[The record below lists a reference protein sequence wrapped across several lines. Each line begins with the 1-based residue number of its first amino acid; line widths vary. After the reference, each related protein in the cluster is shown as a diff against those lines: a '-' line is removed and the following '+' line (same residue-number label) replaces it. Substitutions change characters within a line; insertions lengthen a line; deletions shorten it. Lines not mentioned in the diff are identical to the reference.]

1 MANPTIEKK
10 LVEMDFDNSRFEKN
24 VNQSIGTLDRLKQS
38 LNLDGAA
45 KSFNQVEKQ
54 ANSIDFSGLEKSI
67 AKIEYRF
74 SALGVAG
81 ATVISNLT
89 NKAIGAVSKMNNAI
103 FGQMK
108 SGGIARALN
117 LEHANFMLEGL
128 LKDAGK
134 VAEIMKDGGP
144 VQNAVKGTAYGLDAA
159 ANAAAQF
166 VASGLTDSTKLEN
179 ALTAISGAASMTGSS
194 YEDISRI
201 FTTVAG
207 NGRLMGDQL
216 LQFSARGLNVA
227 SALADSLHKTEAE
240 IRDMVSKGKIDF
252 ETFAE
257 VMNDAFGEQAKKA
270 NETFTGAMSNVKAAL
285 SRIGAKVAA
294 PTIENLRVIFVKL
307 IKVIDT
313 ASKTLQPFIDFIN
326 NVIYAI
332 SKGIAIILEDVDN
345 LNAVFTNII
354 GTIGE
359 VFRDIYSV
367 ILPIKR
373 AFQDVFPQRTIDDA
387 ITLTGKIKELAASLR
402 LSAEGMVTVRRIF
415 RGVFGIFDILA
426 QTISALVRVLFPATN
441 GLKGLIG
448 SFANG
453 AATISDYIYALSKVL
468 RETDLIYKLFS
479 KLTSIK
485 IPFVGDVFTN
495 LVNAFKKNESPLRTA
510 GNVFNAIF
518 GGIKNTIE
526 ELSPLL
532 GAFAEMVG
540 NALGEIGNAFEEV
553 FSGGGFKT
561 LLALVNSAILSKI
574 AIDIALFI
582 RSIGKNVEA
591 GTSIF
596 KKIGGMFSS
605 VSGFFKTLQMGVK
618 VDVVKNLAIAVGILV
633 GSLMLLSLIKPEA
646 LAASIAAI
654 TILMAE
660 LMGMLYLFTKIVDSL
675 ENNLSIISGGISFA
689 AIGAGVLLLAG
700 AMKSIASIDSSALRS
715 ALDVM
720 TALVAELTIVVLVL
734 GYQGEK
740 IKSGALSII
749 AIAAAVKILS
759 SAMVQIGS
767 LDFDS
772 LMIGLAGITAALLEL
787 SAAAIAIGDSN
798 FGVSAGAGILLMS
811 AAIKIMASAIT
822 QMGSMDIGSLGNSLL
837 AMGAALAEIG
847 IFMTV
852 MGDAQHLI
860 GTATAMGILSL
871 AILGIANAMKTI
883 GGLEP
888 VQLATA
894 LAGIGVVLVELG
906 VSLLILG
913 ESAVKAI
920 GAAAAI
926 GLLCISLNALIPII
940 LVFSQMNFDQL
951 GVTLLGFAGA
961 LTVIGVAAALF
972 AAAVGPMLIGAGVI
986 AVLGAACLVSA
997 AGMAASAI
1005 AVGLLVSAFE
1015 TLTTL
1020 RWLDLLSGIGKLVV
1034 VFAALS
1040 ASCLL
1045 IAPSLP
1051 VVLSFS
1057 AALIGIGVAATILAA
1072 SLSVAAI
1079 GTALMAEALKK
1090 FDEVSWESIG
1100 KGMLVLVGALAA
1112 LGIAAIAL
1120 SPIAPFILMIGAGI
1134 AAMGV
1139 GALSTAAALMLF
1151 IQAADLLGPSIS
1163 NLMSVI
1169 GTFAANAWDTITQ
1182 FFDNLKQMAAN
1193 FLLDIGAYFTK
1204 AGAFIVNGFIIMGES
1219 IVRLLV
1225 KLGAEML
1232 KAIGVPEDWV
1242 NVAVDFMNGLIT
1254 GISNMLHDV
1263 VNHVK
1268 ELGLSMIEGI
1278 RDAIDSHSD
1287 SKETIAVGED
1297 FDGGLITGVL
1307 NLKDQVVGAVANVG
1321 SGMIAQAKSD
1331 ANSVLDIWDS
1341 VSKVYGKSLEFDL
1354 GLRNGTIIPDIAGVG
1369 YFNTQTGEITNLIQ
1383 GTRAAINAIQQETTS
1398 YGGNTGSTKSNT
1410 KAKKE
1415 NKAANEAKTKA
1426 IKEESEALDEET
1438 GEVEDNE
1445 AAIRAQAEQIEVVT
1459 DEFDKYMNTLGLMQG
1474 VHGID
1479 GLTKSLSKFWSKG
1492 FDKNGLSSVKN
1503 INAAFKNVT
1512 KGLNTLPKTIN
1523 GVTYAFDS
1531 SGKYYE
1537 KLSKKVSKSTKKIED
1552 YVTTTGKMV
1561 VKVYNDYGKVFI
1573 KSGKAIDKF
1582 DTRLTKNIKN
1592 MGEYALGYKQ
1602 LVKDFS
1608 HMHNMTGRVY
1618 NAEDAEWFLS
1628 KLRRIEKY
1636 VTTKGSASERINRF
1650 LDETLRKL
1658 TEGAEEL
1665 EGALNTLGKSIDGV
1679 NKISSKQSQSIAYV
1693 EDAFIS
1699 LAATLYDGSEAAN
1712 EYATEHE
1719 RLVFLMENGL
1729 ATGEEV
1735 ADHYS
1740 SYIHRINQALLEYQQ
1755 TIESTI
1761 RSSMNLFEAFDKHLL
1776 EDDVDIL
1783 SNIESQ
1789 IAGMKQWSDMIME
1802 LSKRGVDMNV
1812 LKVLTDEG
1820 TESYGKLKKMLE
1832 MTSGE
1837 IALFNQRYKE
1847 SQFVIEKSRDTA
1859 LAALAN
1865 ATVRANQRAAAASKE
1880 MSIEQMKASEKVSKQ
1895 LIDDAKAVADNQ
1907 AKYRSFTAEE
1917 EEKYLDSISSKEKE
1931 AYKAR
1936 LKEAQKAEKAEQK
1949 LAAKEEAR
1957 RNKQAER
1964 EAKLTEKYNKIDTYI
1979 TSYKKLTKAYVKYMN
1994 DAKGLKHIN
2003 EQIAD
2008 SLESVNKKIKK
2019 TNGISVKN
2027 MRWNFIKL
2035 ADSLESTGQ
2044 EGLSYFEELKARIE
2058 DYNDTMTKAV
2068 KITDKLF
2075 DEFKSADKLPFDE
2088 IYNNATSN
2096 IVGLN
2101 TMKSLTNKLTERN
2114 VPSQI
2119 FTYLYNY
2126 YMKNSDISGAISFA
2140 EMVISSTDDQI
2151 KALAAKLGAAT
2162 KSENKLLNDFMN
2174 AQAASTGANAKK
2186 EYEDAKKKVST
2197 SSDKLA
2203 EAKKELNA
2211 VKKEVNKEIAAYE
2224 INMRKLENQLEN
2236 AKAVK
2241 NSKEEKAITREMES
2255 LSAEYNHMLG
2265 RLDYYQKIYDD
2276 AKKASDKAN
2285 KNLKKT
2291 TKKATSSNSADAI
2304 KAILDDS
2311 TEKTNA
2317 AKDDVKKLKKEVKSY
2332 NTEIGN
2338 YDTMINRI
2346 NQKMEAVKQIK
2357 NKKTRDEELKNLQSE
2372 LRDLTAAREQVVKR
2386 LEKTNKSLTSS
2397 EKKLASSKKETA
2409 KWTDEYNK
2417 KQKELEAARKRED
2430 SIQNFIKKIN
2440 AWNLYSKALQKA
2452 AKDTELL
2459 ARTRKKA
2466 ADSLSGISSAIDV
2479 WGQGWRNVSDL
2490 SNKPGDTLDEITTA
2504 FLKMAETLNDVN
2516 TETDDWFE
2524 NMGARLESYRA
2535 SIESTLTGQRAL
2547 FDEFKKYSGESATD
2561 SNTYLHNMETQ
2572 IDALS
2577 EWLTNIETLSKRGV
2591 SGGLLSMFAT
2601 EGLSSFEKV
2610 AAFVNA
2616 SDKDLADLNR
2626 RYSQYE
2632 SLLAQATDRA
2642 MAAVGNA
2649 YTRTAEN
2656 VQSSISRLAS
2666 DARHVIEEEAE
2677 ETAESS
2683 MTLVVT
2689 GVRNG
2694 VTNAL
2699 PDLIATAE
2707 EAANKVAM
2715 TFGDAIDA
2723 TKVTK
2728 AVTTGLSSI
2737 DTAIATTLALTLN
2750 DFYDL
2755 ITAQAI
2761 NKFKMAVDSI
2771 NEYTNSI
2778 LRSEF
2783 TITIHVDTSEFDDAI
2798 ARMNMAIYD
2807 INTIAGTTS
2816 QAYDA
2821 SIANQQAVAAPAQTD
2836 NASNV
2841 TNVNY
2846 TQNNYSPTALSRAEI
2861 YRQTR
2866 NQLSTIEGVVS
2877 ASGG

>member
-24 VNQSIGTLDRLKQS
+24 VNQSIGTLDRLKQA

-45 KSFNQVEKQ
+45 KSFNAVEKQ

-67 AKIEYRF
+67 ARIEYRF

-134 VAEIMKDGGP
+134 VAEIMKEGGP

-166 VASGLTDSTKLEN
+166 VASGLTDTTKLEN
-179 ALTAISGAASMTGSS
+179 ALTAISGAAAMTGSS

-227 SALADSLHKTEAE
+227 SALAESLHKTEAE

-285 SRIGAKVAA
+285 SRIGAKVAT
-294 PTIENLRVIFVKL
+294 PTIENLRVIFVRL

-326 NVIYAI
+326 NVIYTI
-332 SKGIAIILEDVDN
+332 SKGIVIILEDVDN

-387 ITLTGKIKELAASLR
+387 ITLTGKIRELAASLR

-479 KLTSIK
+479 KLTSLK
-485 IPFVGDVFTN
+485 IPFVGDIFTN
-495 LVNAFKKNESPLRTA
+495 LVNAFKKNESPLQTA
-510 GNVFNAIF
+510 GNVFNVIF

-532 GAFAEMVG
+532 GAFAQMVG

-574 AIDIALFI
+574 AIDIATFI
-582 RSIGKNVEA
+582 KRIGKNVEA

-605 VSGFFKTLQMGVK
+605 ISGFFNTLKMGVK
-618 VDVVKNLAIAVGILV
+618 VDVVKNMAIAIGILV
-633 GSLMLLSLIKPEA
+633 GSLTLLSLIKPEA

-654 TILMAE
+654 TILMGE

-675 ENNLSIISGGISFA
+675 ENNLSIMSGAVSFA

-720 TALVAELTIVVLVL
+720 TALLAELTIVVIIL
-734 GYQGEK
+734 GNSGEK
-740 IKSGALSII
+740 IKSGALSIV
-749 AIAAAVKILS
+749 AIAAAVKILG
-759 SAMVQIGS
+759 SAIAQIGS
-767 LDFDS
+767 LNPDQ
-772 LMIGLAGITAALLEL
+772 IIGGLAGISVALLEL
-787 SAAAIAIGDSN
+787 SAAAIAIGDSD
-798 FGVSAGAGILLMS
+798 FGIRAGAGVLLMA
-811 AAIKIMASAIT
+811 AAIKVIASAIQ

-852 MGDAQHLI
+852 MGDAKRLI

-871 AILGIANAMKTI
+871 AIRGIADAMKTI
-883 GGLEP
+883 GGLDP
-888 VQLATA
+888 VQLASA

-906 VSLLILG
+906 VSLLVLG

-986 AVLGAACLVSA
+986 AALGAACLVSA
-997 AGMAASAI
+997 AGIAASAV
-1005 AVGLLVSAFE
+1005 AVGLLVSSFE
-1015 TLTTL
+1015 ALTTL
-1020 RWLDLLSGIGKLVV
+1020 SWLDLLSGIGKLVV

-1045 IAPSLP
+1045 IAPTLP

-1079 GTALMAEALKK
+1079 GTALMADALKK

-1112 LGIAAIAL
+1112 LGITAIAL
-1120 SPIAPFILMIGAGI
+1120 SPVAPFILMIGAGI

-1163 NLMSVI
+1163 NIMSAI
-1169 GTFAANAWDTITQ
+1169 GTFTVNAWNAITQ

-1193 FLLDIGAYFTK
+1193 LLLDISAFFTK
-1204 AGAFIVNGFIIMGES
+1204 AGAFIVDGFIIMGEN
-1219 IVRLLV
+1219 IVRILV

-1232 KAIGVPEDWV
+1232 KALGVPEDWV

-1254 GISNMLHDV
+1254 GISSMLHDV

-1307 NLKDQVVGAVANVG
+1307 NLKDKVVGAVANVG
-1321 SGMIAQAKSD
+1321 NGMITQAKSD

-1341 VSKVYGKSLEFDL
+1341 VSKVYGKSLEFDV
-1354 GLRNGTIIPDIAGVG
+1354 GLRNGTIVPDIAGVG
-1369 YFNTQTGEITNLIQ
+1369 YFNTQTGEIKNLIQ

-1426 IKEESEALDEET
+1426 IQEESEALDEET

-1445 AAIRAQAEQIEVVT
+1445 AAIRAQAEEIEVVT

-1492 FDKNGLSSVKN
+1492 FGKNGLSSVKN
-1503 INAAFKNVT
+1503 INAAFKGVT
-1512 KGLNTLPKTIN
+1512 KGLNTLPKTVN
-1523 GVTYAFDS
+1523 GVAIAFDS
-1531 SGKYYE
+1531 TGKKYE

-1552 YVTTTGKMV
+1552 YVNTTGKMV
-1561 VKVYNDYGKVFI
+1561 VKVYNDYGKVFM

-1608 HMHNMTGRVY
+1608 HMYNMTGRVY
-1618 NAEDAEWFLS
+1618 DAEDAEWFIS

-1636 VTTKGSASERINRF
+1636 ITTKGSASERINRL
-1650 LDETLRKL
+1650 LDETFRKL

-1665 EGALNTLGKSIDGV
+1665 EGALHTLGQSIDG
-1679 NKISSKQSQSIAYV
+1679 ISSITSKESQSVAYV

-1719 RLVFLMENGL
+1719 RLIFLMENGL
-1729 ATGEEV
+1729 ATEEEV
-1735 ADHYS
+1735 AAHYS

-1755 TIESTI
+1755 TIEKTI
-1761 RSSMNLFEAFDKHLL
+1761 RSSMNLFEVFDKHLL
-1776 EDDVDIL
+1776 DDDTDLL

-1789 IAGMKQWSDMIME
+1789 IAGMKQWSDMLME
-1802 LSKRGVDMNV
+1802 LSKRGVDMNL

-1820 TESYGKLKKMLE
+1820 TQSYGKLNKMLE

-1837 IALFNQRYKE
+1837 IALLNQRYKE
-1847 SQFVIEKSRDTA
+1847 SEFVIQKSRDTA

-1865 ATVRANQRAAAASKE
+1865 ATTRASQRAAAASKD
-1880 MSIEQMKASEKVSKQ
+1880 MSIEQLKASEKVSKQ
-1895 LIDDAKAVADNQ
+1895 LIDNAKAVAENQ
-1907 AKYRSFTAEE
+1907 ARYRSFTAEE
-1917 EEKYLDSISSKEKE
+1917 EKKYLDSVSSRERE
-1931 AYKAR
+1931 AYQAR
-1936 LKEAQKAEKAEQK
+1936 LKEAQKAERAEQK

-1957 RNKQAER
+1957 RKKQA
-1964 EAKLTEKYNKIDTYI
+1964 KLEEKYNKIDKYI
-1979 TSYKKLTKAYVKYMN
+1979 TSYKKLTKAYAKYIN
-1994 DAKGLKHIN
+1994 DAKGITHIN
-2003 EQIAD
+2003 KQIAD
-2008 SLESVNKKIKK
+2008 SLEAVNKKIKK

-2035 ADSLESTGQ
+2035 ADTLASTGQ

-2058 DYNDTMTKAV
+2058 TYTDTMTKAV

-2075 DEFKSADKLPFDE
+2075 EEFKSAEKFSFDKM
-2088 IYNNATSN
+2088 YGNATSN
-2096 IVGLN
+2096 IVSLN
-2101 TMKSLTNKLTERN
+2101 TMRSLTNQLSKRN

-2119 FTYLYNY
+2119 FTYLYDY
-2126 YMKNSDISGAISFA
+2126 YMKNNDISGAISFA
-2140 EMVISSTDDQI
+2140 DMVASSTDEQI
-2151 KALAAKLGAAT
+2151 KALAAKLKDAT
-2162 KSENKLLNDFMN
+2162 KSESKLLNTFMN
-2174 AQAASTGANAKK
+2174 AQAASTGANVKK
-2186 EYEDAKKKVST
+2186 EYEDAKKKIDDT
-2197 SSDKLA
+2197 YDKLV
-2203 EAKKELNA
+2203 EAKKKFDKEKNA
-2211 VKKEVNKEIAAYE
+2211 IYAAMDQD
-2224 INMRKLENQLEN
+2224 NDRLEDLEKRR
-2236 AKAVK
+2236 AKALRK
-2241 NSKEEKAITREMES
+2241 NNKNEADNITREIEALHNHYNQLSIS
-2255 LSAEYNHMLG
+2255 LKNAQTAYEKV
-2265 RLDYYQKIYDD
+2265 Q
-2276 AKKASDKAN
+2276 ASYDKAN
-2285 KNLKKT
+2285 KNLKKVET
-2291 TKKATSSNSADAI
+2291 KATNSHSADAA
-2304 KAILDDS
+2304 KVILDDY
-2311 TEKTNA
+2311 TAKAKT
-2317 AKDDVKKLKKEVKSY
+2317 AKDVVEKNLKTVNDYSAEINKYDDTITKIYSKIESAKK
-2332 NTEIGN
+2332 
-2338 YDTMINRI
+2338 
-2346 NQKMEAVKQIK
+2346 IK
-2357 NKKTRDEELKNLQSE
+2357 NKKKRQAELDNLENELKTVEN
-2372 LRDLTAAREQVVKR
+2372 ARSKA
-2386 LEKTNKSLTSS
+2386 EKSLKKANKSLASS
-2397 EKKLASSKKETA
+2397 EKELAKVEKETA
-2409 KWTDEYNK
+2409 KWTETYNEK
-2417 KQKELEAARKRED
+2417 LKELEAARKRED
-2430 SIQNFIKKIN
+2430 SIQNFIKRIN
-2440 AWNLYSKALQKA
+2440 AWNLYSNALKEA

-2466 ADSLSGISSAIDV
+2466 ADSLSGIGSVIDV
-2479 WGQGWRNVSDL
+2479 WGQGWRNISDL

-2516 TETDDWFE
+2516 SETDDWFA
-2524 NMGARLESYRA
+2524 NMGERLESYRN

-2649 YTRTAEN
+2649 YTRTAES
-2656 VQSSISRLAS
+2656 VQGSIARLAS
-2666 DARHVIEEEAE
+2666 DARHVIEEQAE

-2699 PDLIATAE
+2699 PDLITTAE

-2715 TFGDAIDA
+2715 TFGEAIDA

-2771 NEYTNSI
+2771 NQYTNSV
-2778 LRSEF
+2778 LQNEF

-2798 ARMNMAIYD
+2798 ARMNMAIYG
-2807 INTIAGTTS
+2807 INATAGVTS

-2821 SIANQQAVAAPAQTD
+2821 SIANQQAVTAPAQTD

>member
-24 VNQSIGTLDRLKQS
+24 VNQSIGTLDRLKKS

-45 KSFNQVEKQ
+45 KSFNAVEKQ

-67 AKIEYRF
+67 ARIEYRF

-89 NKAIGAVSKMNNAI
+89 NKAIGAISKMNNAI

-117 LEHANFMLEGL
+117 LEHANFMLQGL
-128 LKDAGK
+128 LKDATK

-166 VASGLTDSTKLEN
+166 VASGLTDTTKLEN
-179 ALTAISGAASMTGSS
+179 ALTAISGAAAMTGSS

-227 SALADSLHKTEAE
+227 SALADALNKTEAE

-270 NETFTGAMSNVKAAL
+270 NDTFTGAMSNVKAAL
-285 SRIGAKVAA
+285 SRIGAKVAT
-294 PTIENLRVIFVKL
+294 PTIENLRVIFVRL

-313 ASKTLQPFIDFIN
+313 ASKTFQPFIDFIN
-326 NVIYAI
+326 DVIYNI
-332 SKGIAIILEDVDN
+332 SKGLVTILEDVDG
-345 LNAVFTNII
+345 LNGVFSNII

-359 VFRDIYSV
+359 VFRAIYSV

-387 ITLTGKIKELAASLR
+387 ITLTEKIKELAASLR

-415 RGVFGIFDILA
+415 RGVFGVFDILA
-426 QTISALVRVLFPATN
+426 QTISALIRVLFPATN
-441 GLKGLIG
+441 GLKGLAG
-448 SFANG
+448 NFAKG
-453 AATISDYIYALSKVL
+453 AATIGDYIYALSKVL
-468 RETDLIYKLFS
+468 RESDLLYKVFS
-479 KLTSIK
+479 KFKDLK
-485 IPFVGDVFTN
+485 IPFIGDIFTN
-495 LVNAFKKNESPLRTA
+495 LANAFKKNESPLKSI
-510 GNVFNAIF
+510 GNVFGTIF
-518 GGIKNTIE
+518 GGIKSIIE
-526 ELSPLL
+526 EISPLL
-532 GAFAEMVG
+532 GAFANVCG
-540 NALGEIGNAFEEV
+540 TAFKEIGHAIETV
-553 FSGGGFKT
+553 LTGGGFKT
-561 LLALVNSAILSKI
+561 LLALVNSSFLVTIGLDIAAFIHQIIGSLSKSLKLIDGIKGLFANVSMYLKVLSQSVKADILIKIAKAIAILAASLFVLSTIPTDKLVSAIIALTIVGAELIGLMYIFTKI
-574 AIDIALFI
+574 AYNFKQCAALFTGG
-582 RSIGKNVEA
+582 IG
-591 GTSIF
+591 F
-596 KKIGGMFSS
+596 
-605 VSGFFKTLQMGVK
+605 
-618 VDVVKNLAIAVGILV
+618 
-633 GSLMLLSLIKPEA
+633 
-646 LAASIAAI
+646 ASIAA
-654 TILMAE
+654 
-660 LMGMLYLFTKIVDSL
+660 
-675 ENNLSIISGGISFA
+675 
-689 AIGAGVLLLAG
+689 GVLILAG
-700 AMKSIASIDSSALRS
+700 AMKTIASIDSSALMNS
-715 ALDVM
+715 LDII
-720 TALVAELTIVVLVL
+720 TALIAELTVVVIIL
-734 GYQGEK
+734 GNAGSK
-740 IKSGALSII
+740 IESGAISIISLALSI
-749 AIAAAVKILS
+749 KILG
-759 SAMVQIGS
+759 SAMAQIGN
-767 LDFDS
+767 LNPDQ
-772 LMIGLAGITAALLEL
+772 LIKGLVGISVALLEL
-787 SAAAIAIGDSN
+787 SAAAIAIGDSG
-798 FGVSAGAGILLMS
+798 FGVRAGAGVLLMA
-811 AAIKIMASAIT
+811 AAIKVIASAIQ

-860 GTATAMGILSL
+860 GTATAIGILSL

-883 GGLEP
+883 GGLDP

-894 LAGIGVVLVELG
+894 IAGIGVVLVELG
-906 VSLLILG
+906 ISLLVLG

-986 AVLGAACLVSA
+986 AALGAACLVSA
-997 AGMAASAI
+997 AGMAASAVAI
-1005 AVGLLVSAFE
+1005 GLLVSAFE

-1020 RWLDLLSGIGKLVV
+1020 NWLDLLSGIGKLVV

-1045 IAPSLP
+1045 IAPTLP

-1112 LGIAAIAL
+1112 LGVTAIAL

-1139 GALSTAAALMLF
+1139 GALSAAAALMLF

-1163 NLMSVI
+1163 NIMSAI
-1169 GTFAANAWDTITQ
+1169 GTFVVNAWTAITQ

-1204 AGAFIVNGFIIMGES
+1204 AGAFIANGFIIMGEN
-1219 IVRLLV
+1219 IVRILV
-1225 KLGAEML
+1225 KLGGEML

-1307 NLKDQVVGAVANVG
+1307 NLKDQVVSAVANVG
-1321 SGMIAQAKSD
+1321 NGMITQAKSD

-1341 VSKVYGKSLEFDL
+1341 VSKVYGKSLEFDV

-1369 YFNTQTGEITNLIQ
+1369 YFNTQTGEIKNLIQ

-1415 NKAANEAKTKA
+1415 NKVANEAKTKA

-1445 AAIRAQAEQIEVVT
+1445 AAIRAQAEEIEVVT
-1459 DEFDKYMNTLGLMQG
+1459 DEFDKYMNTLGLTHG

-1479 GLTKSLSKFWSKG
+1479 GITKSLSKFWSKG
-1492 FDKNGLSSVKN
+1492 FDKNGLSSVKK
-1503 INAAFKNVT
+1503 IKAAFKDVT
-1512 KGLNTLPKTIN
+1512 KGLNTLPKTVN
-1523 GVTYAFDS
+1523 GVAIAFDS
-1531 SGKYYE
+1531 TGKKYE

-1552 YVTTTGKMV
+1552 YINTTGKMV

-1618 NAEDAEWFLS
+1618 DAEDAEWFIS

-1636 VTTKGSASERINRF
+1636 ITTKGSASERINRL

-1665 EGALNTLGKSIDGV
+1665 EGALHTLGQSIDGV
-1679 NKISSKQSQSIAYV
+1679 SSITSKQSQSIAYV

-1719 RLVFLMENGL
+1719 RLIFLMENGL
-1729 ATGEEV
+1729 ASEEEV
-1735 ADHYS
+1735 AAHYS

-1755 TIESTI
+1755 TIEKTI
-1761 RSSMNLFEAFDKHLL
+1761 RSSMNLFEVFDKHLL
-1776 EDDVDIL
+1776 DDDTDLL

-1789 IAGMKQWSDMIME
+1789 IAGMKQWSDMLME
-1802 LSKRGVDMNV
+1802 LSKRGVDMNL

-1820 TESYGKLKKMLE
+1820 TQSYGKLNKMLQ

-1837 IALFNQRYKE
+1837 IALLNQRYKE
-1847 SQFVIEKSRDTA
+1847 SEFVIQKSRDTA

-1865 ATVRANQRAAAASKE
+1865 ATTRASQRAAAASKE
-1880 MSIEQMKASEKVSKQ
+1880 MSVEQLKQSEKVSKQ
-1895 LIDDAKAVADNQ
+1895 LIDNAKAVAENQ
-1907 AKYRSFTAEE
+1907 ARYRSFTAEE
-1917 EEKYLDSISSKEKE
+1917 EKKYLDSVSSRERE
-1931 AYKAR
+1931 AYQAR

-1957 RNKQAER
+1957 RKKQA
-1964 EAKLTEKYNKIDTYI
+1964 KLEEKYNKIDKYI
-1979 TSYKKLTKAYVKYMN
+1979 TSYKKLTKAYAKYIN
-1994 DAKGLKHIN
+1994 DAKGITHIN
-2003 EQIAD
+2003 KKIAD
-2008 SLESVNKKIKK
+2008 SLEAVNKKIKK

-2035 ADSLESTGQ
+2035 ADTLASTGQ
-2044 EGLSYFEELKARIE
+2044 EGLSYFEELKARIKT
-2058 DYNDTMTKAV
+2058 YTDTMTKAV

-2075 DEFKSADKLPFDE
+2075 EEFKSAEKFSFDK
-2088 IYNNATSN
+2088 IYGNATSN

-2101 TMKSLTNKLTERN
+2101 TMRSLTNQLSERN

-2119 FTYLYNY
+2119 FTYLYDY
-2126 YMKNSDISGAISFA
+2126 YMKNNDISGAISFA
-2140 EMVISSTDDQI
+2140 DMVVSSTDEQI
-2151 KALAAKLGAAT
+2151 KALAAKFKDAT
-2162 KSENKLLNDFMN
+2162 KSETKLLNTFMN
-2174 AQAASTGANAKK
+2174 AQAASTGANVQK
-2186 EYEDAKKKVST
+2186 EYEDAKKKIDDT
-2197 SSDKLA
+2197 YDKLVEA
-2203 EAKKELNA
+2203 RKKLDKEKNAIYSEMDKYNNRLKELENRRAKAIRKNNKNEAKNIQIEIESLQTHYQQLSVELTNA
-2211 VKKEVNKEIAAYE
+2211 QTAYE
-2224 INMRKLENQLEN
+2224 KVQ
-2236 AKAVK
+2236 
-2241 NSKEEKAITREMES
+2241 
-2255 LSAEYNHMLG
+2255 
-2265 RLDYYQKIYDD
+2265 
-2276 AKKASDKAN
+2276 ASYDKAN
-2285 KNLKKT
+2285 KNLKKVET
-2291 TKKATSSNSADAI
+2291 KATNSHSADAA
-2304 KAILDDS
+2304 KAILDDF
-2311 TEKTNA
+2311 TAKA
-2317 AKDDVKKLKKEVKSY
+2317 KVAKDDVGKKVKEVKSFNSEINGY
-2332 NTEIGN
+2332 NDSIAK
-2338 YDTMINRI
+2338 IQSKI
-2346 NQKMEAVKQIK
+2346 ASASKIK
-2357 NKKTRDEELKNLQSE
+2357 DKKKRKAELDNLKNELKTVQ
-2372 LRDLTAAREQVVKR
+2372 AARSQA
-2386 LEKTNKSLTSS
+2386 EKSLKKANKSLASS
-2397 EKKLASSKKETA
+2397 EKELAKVEKETA
-2409 KWTDEYNK
+2409 KWTETYNEK
-2417 KQKELEAARKRED
+2417 LNELAEARKRED
-2430 SIQNFIKKIN
+2430 SIQNFIKRIN

-2466 ADSLSGISSAIDV
+2466 ADSLSGISSVIDV
-2479 WGQGWRNVSDL
+2479 WGQGWRNISDL

-2504 FLKMAETLNDVN
+2504 FLKMAETLDSVN
-2516 TETDDWFE
+2516 SETDDWFT
-2524 NMGARLESYRA
+2524 NMSERLESYRA

-2649 YTRTAEN
+2649 YTRTAES
-2656 VQSSISRLAS
+2656 VQGSISRLAS
-2666 DARHVIEEEAE
+2666 DARHVIEEQAE

-2715 TFGDAIDA
+2715 TFGEAIDA

-2816 QAYDA
+2816 QVYDA
-2821 SIANQQAVAAPAQTD
+2821 SKINQQAVAAPAQTD